1 MNLEFVDIQ
10 LLSTVQDSISEIID
24 IPFSTYDAAGTLLI
38 QSKKEDPLIEQIKS
52 YASVNQEEY
61 NKFIRNSSES
71 AAIRSDI
78 SVFQGIAN
86 QHHLFIPIN
95 VNGFKFI
102 LISGAFYNAKSEF
115 EDFFIKN
122 GHNFG
127 FSTSSLQSWSEKIK
141 IKDSQSIQKMALNI
155 KSLYENI
162 LINSHEK
169 TLSYKRCQ
177 WTKTMLDVL
186 FHANPSSSKE
196 ELYSLLTDSV
206 LFLFNVETASV
217 MVNKGNHFKT
227 AITSGKFSADVAAL
241 SIEADNPLISRSV
254 KDVTFTSINNILEI
268 LKLGLPD
275 SIKSMHIF
283 PLSDNYG
290 LLIIYNSLI
299 SKEETYGILEFCKLA
314 SLVLRNLRQRILYD
328 KFADSIK
335 TLNNSILKL
344 THVIHHMDVIYD
356 TVIDTATELLNAE
369 KGSVM
374 ILDEENKLMIKAI
387 KGLSKWLTQD
397 IRLQIGEG
405 IAGKV
410 FKEGKP
416 IFVENMEN
424 LQLPYA
430 KSKRHYKTSS
440 FISVPLKLDS
450 EVFGVLNI
458 ADKIT
463 GEDFTEHDLTLLN
476 YFSTSASIAIKMS
489 DYYNMAGKLKELS
502 ITDPL
507 TSLFNRRYFHERLVE
522 EMHRSERY
530 NFIFSLAIFDIDD
543 FKLFNDTEGHLA
555 GDEVLKELANIAHR
569 SLRSNDIISRF
580 GGEEFIVLMPQ
591 TDKEEAFIVAE
602 RMRRN
607 IKESFTRTWEKFPH
621 PTITV
626 SIGISS
632 FPEDGKSSD
641 NLIKN
646 ADLALY
652 KTKAVGKNKTVISTL
667 YKRL

>member
-1 MNLEFVDIQ
+1 MNLEFVEIKS
-10 LLSTVQDSISEIID
+10 LSTMQDSVSEIIG

-38 QSKKEDPLIEQIKS
+38 PSKKEDPIIEQIKS
-52 YASVNQEEY
+52 YASGKEEY
-61 NKFIRNSSES
+61 DKFIRNSAES
-71 AAIRSDI
+71 ASARSDVSI
-78 SVFQGIAN
+78 FQGIAN

-95 VNGFKFI
+95 VNGFKLL

-127 FSTSSLQSWSEKIK
+127 FSASNFQSWSEKIR
-141 IKDSQSIQKMALNI
+141 IKDSQSVQKMALHI
-155 KSLYENI
+155 KSLYEI
-162 LINSHEK
+162 TLIDSYEK
-169 TLSYKRCQ
+169 TLVTKRYR
-177 WTKTMLDVL
+177 WIKTMLDVL
-186 FHANPSSSKE
+186 FHTNPSSTKE
-196 ELYSLLTDSV
+196 ELYLLLTDSV

-217 MVNKGNHFKT
+217 MINKGTHFKT
-227 AITSGKFSADVAAL
+227 AIASGKLSEEVSAL

-254 KDVTFTSINNILEI
+254 KDFTFTSTNNILEI
-268 LKLGLPD
+268 SKLGLPD

-290 LLIIYNSLI
+290 LFVIYNSLI

-314 SLVLRNLRQRILYD
+314 SLVLRSLHLRILYN
-328 KFADSIK
+328 KFYDTIK
-335 TLNNSILKL
+335 NLNNSILKL
-344 THVIHHMDVIYD
+344 THVIHHMDVLYD
-356 TVIDTATELLNAE
+356 TIVDTATELLNAE

-374 ILDEENKLMIKAI
+374 IPDEENKLMIKAI
-387 KGLSKWLTQD
+387 KGLSKWLIQD

-405 IAGKV
+405 IAGNV

-416 IFVENMEN
+416 LFVRNIEQLE
-424 LQLPYA
+424 LPYIR
-430 KSKRHYKTSS
+430 SKPHYKTSS

-463 GEDFTEHDLTLLN
+463 GEDFTENDLTLLN
-476 YFSTSASIAIKMS
+476 YFSASASIAIKMS
-489 DYYNMAGKLKELS
+489 DYYSMAGKLKELS

-507 TSLFNRRYFHERLVE
+507 TGLFNKRYFYERLTE
-522 EMHRSERY
+522 EIHRSERY
-530 NFIFSLAIFDIDD
+530 NFVFSIAIFDIDD

-555 GDEVLKELANIAHR
+555 GDDVLKELASIAHR

-602 RMRRN
+602 RMRKH

-632 FPEDGKSSD
+632 FPEDGKSSE

-646 ADLALY
+646 ADLVLY
-652 KTKAVGKNKTVISTL
+652 KAKSEGKNKTVISTIH
-667 YKRL
+667 KRL

>member
-1 MNLEFVDIQ
+1 
-10 LLSTVQDSISEIID
+10 
-24 IPFSTYDAAGTLLI
+24 
-38 QSKKEDPLIEQIKS
+38 
-52 YASVNQEEY
+52 
-61 NKFIRNSSES
+61 
-71 AAIRSDI
+71 
-78 SVFQGIAN
+78 
-86 QHHLFIPIN
+86 
-95 VNGFKFI
+95 
-102 LISGAFYNAKSEF
+102 
-115 EDFFIKN
+115 
-122 GHNFG
+122 
-127 FSTSSLQSWSEKIK
+127 
-141 IKDSQSIQKMALNI
+141 
-155 KSLYENI
+155 
-162 LINSHEK
+162 
-169 TLSYKRCQ
+169 
-177 WTKTMLDVL
+177 
-186 FHANPSSSKE
+186 
-196 ELYSLLTDSV
+196 LLTDSV

-217 MVNKGNHFKT
+217 MGNKGNHFKT
-227 AITSGKFSADVAAL
+227 AITSGKLSADVAAL
-241 SIEADNPLISRSV
+241 SIEADNPLISRLV
-254 KDVTFTSINNILEI
+254 KDFTFTSTNNILEI
-268 LKLGLPD
+268 SKLGLPD

-290 LLIIYNSLI
+290 LLVIYNSLI

-314 SLVLRNLRQRILYD
+314 SLVLRNLHLRIVYD

-344 THVIHHMDVIYD
+344 THVIHHMDVLYD

-374 ILDEENKLMIKAI
+374 IPDEENRLMIKAI

-416 IFVENMEN
+416 FFVENMEN

-440 FISVPLKLDS
+440 FISVPLKLDP

-476 YFSTSASIAIKMS
+476 YFSTYASLAIKMS
-489 DYYNMAGKLKELS
+489 DYYSMAGKLKELS

-507 TSLFNRRYFHERLVE
+507 TSLFNRRYFYERLVE

-543 FKLFNDTEGHLA
+543 FKLFNDSEGHLA
-555 GDEVLKELANIAHR
+555 GDEVLKELASVAHR

-602 RMRRN
+602 RMRKN
-607 IKESFTRTWEKFPH
+607 IKESFTRTWENFPH

-632 FPEDGKSSD
+632 FPEDGKSSE

-652 KTKAVGKNKTVISTL
+652 KAKAVGKNKTVISTL